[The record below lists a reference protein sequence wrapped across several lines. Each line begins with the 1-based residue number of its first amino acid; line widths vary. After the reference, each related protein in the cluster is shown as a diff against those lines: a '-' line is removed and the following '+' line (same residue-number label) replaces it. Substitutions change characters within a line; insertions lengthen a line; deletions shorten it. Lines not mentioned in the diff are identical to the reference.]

1 MQAVTPVPVLPFQPN
16 PTPLIDKLVT
26 SRGHDFHVL
35 REDLLIGGTKQRAA
49 FQYVTLMKKSGVQE
63 LCYASPFAGFAQVA
77 LAVCCQ
83 ALELPCHIFAERD
96 KSQAHQ
102 GPSSARALHPFS
114 KLAKDLGAHV
124 HLFDSLDDAERAS
137 ASFSSR
143 RFQSKKIPLG
153 FNCPAYLTF
162 FEENV
167 AKIWKQLTSLGL
179 RPERIWVPVGS
190 GTLALTLRAALPPS
204 VRLECLD
211 VRVLPLNDPRLLAVA
226 RLPNTTL
233 RHVPELFHE
242 RAGLTPPIPSNL
254 HYDAKL
260 WRYLRSEA
268 APSDLWWNVAR

>member
-1 MQAVTPVPVLPFQPN
+1 MPVAPSFAPVPFHPN
-16 PTPLIDKLVT
+16 PHPLIDKLVS

-49 FQYVTLMKKSGVQE
+49 FQYVTLMKKAGVEE

-83 ALELPCHIFAERD
+83 ALALPCHIFVERD
-96 KSQAHQ
+96 KTQT
-102 GPSSARALHPFS
+102 ARALHPFS
-114 KLAKDLGAHV
+114 RLAKDLGAAV
-124 HLFDSLDDAERAS
+124 HLFDSLVDAERAC

-153 FNCPAYLTF
+153 FNCPSYLTF

-167 AKIWKQLTSLGL
+167 ARIWKELTQLGL
-179 RPERIWVPVGS
+179 TPERVWVPVGS
-190 GTLALTLRAALPPS
+190 GTLARTLRAALPPS

-211 VRVLPLNDPRLLAVA
+211 VRVLPASDPRLVAVS
-226 RLPNTTL
+226 RLPNTTV
-233 RHVPELFHE
+233 RRVPELFHE

-260 WRYLRSEA
+260 WRYLYREA
-268 APSDLWWNVAR
+268 EPCDLWWNVAR